1 MEKIIVTVGWWFGSR
16 GREIEKKI
24 AQKLRIPYYDKKLLV
39 VVAKESGLA
48 LNFLQDMDEKHPYS
62 LLHSL
67 CLGQPNLEM
76 GNCSIS
82 VELQGTAGSC
92 TAYYQPGKLCDC
104 RPRCRLP
111 CLACGQ
117 MRRHIGR

>member
-1 MEKIIVTVGWWFGSR
+1 MEKIIITVGWWFGSR

-82 VELQGTAGSC
+82 VERMTFRAQQEAVLHITSQGSRVIVGRAAGF
-92 TAYYQPGKLCDC
+92 
-104 RPRCRLP
+104 RV
-111 CLACGQ
+111 
-117 MRRHIGR
+117 